1 MTKLRMNRA
10 VVAALILLLIQ
21 TSVVPWLIPT
31 AWGGRLLLHLPFI
44 MTIFVALLGGRHR
57 AFLFGLGF
65 GLLEDL
71 LFYGHM
77 IGAYAFG
84 MALLGYLI
92 GLAFERRLNTL
103 AYVLLLTGIGSG
115 LLDMLAYFIYKLF
128 SLTHLGAAF
137 VFYWQVL
144 PTLLLHMLVAL
155 ALYLPARRFL
165 VKHIASAAEEAEG
178 A

>member
-1 MTKLRMNRA
+1 MTKIRINRA
-10 VVAALILLLIQ
+10 IVAALILLLVQ
-21 TSVVPWLIPT
+21 SSVVPWLVPSV
-31 AWGGRLLLHLPFI
+31 WSGRLLVHLPFI

-84 MALLGYLI
+84 MALLGYLF

-115 LLDMLAYFIYKLF
+115 LLDMLVYFIYKLF
-128 SLTHLGAAF
+128 SLTHLGVAF

-144 PTLLLHMLVAL
+144 PTLLLHMLIAL
-155 ALYLPARRFL
+155 ALYVPARRFL
-165 VKHIASAAEEAEG
+165 VKHIATTTEETEG